1 MSGSSNGSNRLKAA
15 SEDVEVEI
23 VTRPTF
29 RWWLSISETLQPDHQ
44 VPRPLQDNLWVLK
57 LVEEDKRPAPRGLP
71 FGAEQPVKKFW
82 GTQHRQNKLTPKI
95 RPRKLIF

>member
-1 MSGSSNGSNRLKAA
+1 MIGDEAAPLGARLSNRLKAA
-15 SEDVEVEI
+15 SEDAEVEV

-71 FGAEQPVKKFW
+71 FGAEQLVKKIM
-82 GTQHRQNKLTPKI
+82 GDPAPARI
-95 RPRKLIF
+95 S